1 MAGYD
6 ESEIEKLID
15 GKLPWTRVQEI
26 MKDAKDPDR
35 IEKWIAILQKRVP
48 WKERILLPLTPC
60 LSIVQKDK
68 QRVVKCRCG
77 QEFGD
82 YRANWKLEAL
92 IYVRETESALR
103 EVYRGSEQP
112 DPAWVQ
118 IREYSCP
125 GCGVQLEVEAV
136 PRPARMGEVLTDT
149 VNALLGTKSSMIP
162 LPLALEWTSAHAAP
176 LRRLKEGEA
185 MFWSLLEHMETEEIP
200 QE

>member
-6 ESEIEKLID
+6 ESEIEKLVD

-35 IEKWIAILQKRVP
+35 IEKWIGILQKRVP
-48 WKERILLPLTPC
+48 WKDRILLPLTPC
-60 LSIVQKDK
+60 LFIVQKGRD
-68 QRVVKCRCG
+68 RIVKCRCG

-82 YRANWKLEAL
+82 YRANWKLGAL
-92 IYVRETESALR
+92 IYVRETEASLR

-136 PRPARMGEVLTDT
+136 PRGCPPDFEFLPDLDT
-149 VNALLGTKSSMIP
+149 FYRDWLERP
-162 LPLALEWTSAHAAP
+162 LPDKQEFADKTLDVVRS
-176 LRRLKEGEA
+176 
-185 MFWSLLEHMETEEIP
+185 WSEE
-200 QE
+200 